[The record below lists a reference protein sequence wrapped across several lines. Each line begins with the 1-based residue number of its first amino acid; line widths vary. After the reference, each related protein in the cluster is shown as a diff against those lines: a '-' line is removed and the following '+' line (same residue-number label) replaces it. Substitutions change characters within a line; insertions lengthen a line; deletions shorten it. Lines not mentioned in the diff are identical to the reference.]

1 MSKYIIH
8 KIPVDISDDKREEY
22 IQYMKNISNNDNNAY
37 FVSLS
42 KYGNY
47 LIIDISETSE
57 PVLPIKTILLG
68 EKEFIKSISHEILQ
82 ISYDK
87 DSNGMFIKKMMIHPM
102 LNGFSISSP
111 YAYYYFRNNNEE
123 SQIRIVEKSIVPL
136 TLYTGH
142 IEKILM
148 PSSRVCESEVAE
160 LKKLI
165 QEYEYSIYRYMICNI
180 IQNHCDV
187 EKYEVNI

>member
-22 IQYMKNISNNDNNAY
+22 IQYMKNISNNDSNAY

-42 KYGNY
+42 KYGHY
-47 LIIDISETSE
+47 LIIDISEASE

-87 DSNGMFIKKMMIHPM
+87 DSNGMFIKK
-102 LNGFSISSP
+102 
-111 YAYYYFRNNNEE
+111 
-123 SQIRIVEKSIVPL
+123 
-136 TLYTGH
+136 
-142 IEKILM
+142 
-148 PSSRVCESEVAE
+148 
-160 LKKLI
+160 
-165 QEYEYSIYRYMICNI
+165 
-180 IQNHCDV
+180 
-187 EKYEVNI
+187 

>member
-22 IQYMKNISNNDNNAY
+22 IQYMKNISNNDRNAY

-47 LIIDISETSE
+47 LIIDISEASE

-68 EKEFIKSISHEILQ
+68 EREFIKSISHEILQ

-102 LNGFSISSP
+102 LNWFSISSP
-111 YAYYYFRNNNEE
+111 YAYYYFRHNNEE

-136 TLYTGH
+136 VLYTGH

-148 PSSRVCESEVAE
+148 PSSMVYESEVAE

-165 QEYEYSIYRYMICNI
+165 QEYEYSIYRYMIGNI
-180 IQNHCDV
+180 IQNNCDI